1 MINPEYISSSH
12 LESDSDLTIIDTRL
26 GDDYDSGH
34 LPGAVSNCVF
44 EMAFI
49 DRISEQAPDK
59 TTMIVL
65 YGSED
70 RSYEAPVAYEKLKRA
85 GYENVKV
92 LAGGFQDWMAAG
104 LPVERES
111 SENTSSSEVED
122 GQFPIDLD
130 ESRIEWTGRN
140 LLKRHWGTLK
150 LTSGNITVA
159 GGKPVSG
166 EFIIDMNSIQCLD
179 LEGNDS
185 HDVLIQHLKSDDFF
199 DVGSYPECRVS
210 IISSELIQNASQG
223 SPNLNLDLNIRLK
236 DVRSMISVKSTAGI
250 TPEGKL
256 AAQASFS
263 FDRTMWEVIYGS
275 GRFFSNLGMHL
286 VNDLIDID
294 LKIVTK

>member
-12 LESDSDLTIIDTRL
+12 LESDSDFTVIDTRL
-26 GDDYDSGH
+26 DEDYNCGH
-34 LPGAVSNCVF
+34 LPGALSNCVF

-49 DRISEQAPDK
+49 DRISEQVPDK
-59 TTMIVL
+59 TTMIVV

-70 RSYEAPVAYEKLKRA
+70 RSYEAPVAYEKLKGA
-85 GYENVKV
+85 GYKNVKV
-92 LAGGFQDWMAAG
+92 LAGGFQEWMAAE

-111 SENTSSSEVED
+111 SESTSSSEVED
-122 GQFPIDLD
+122 GQFPIDLE

-140 LLKRHWGTLK
+140 LLNRHWGTLK

-166 EFIIDMNSIQCLD
+166 EFIIDMNSIQCID
-179 LEGNDS
+179 LKGNDS

-263 FDRTMWEVIYGS
+263 FDRTMWDVIYGS